1 MRQKTMNKKN
11 VAREVIFSFVAP
23 QEGEL
28 LSLLLSGK
36 LGFSRN
42 TIKQKLRDR
51 CVTVNGIPCSQ
62 FDAVVPEEGLVEV
75 HSLGFSPKL
84 NHPLVRE
91 VYSDEFFFVVY
102 KEAGIPTVSVSKE
115 AERTLFRLVAKHLKD
130 YNPREK
136 IFLLNRLDKDT
147 AGFIVLARQRE
158 LQQQILNDWKIFM
171 VENVFAAVVKGSL
184 SLEQG
189 FLEQVETEKTQQKST
204 KTGKLLGRK
213 KAPFKAKYKVIGKSA
228 GYLSKLEISLQTRNN
243 AIRSSLAAMGCPLIG
258 DRRCKDALM
267 GTGTLALR
275 ATKIRFCNPVT
286 QTVLLFEEPI
296 PNTMEKLLQM
306 RLTRA
311 QKASFGTPRLGDWEK

>member
-1 MRQKTMNKKN
+1 MGQKTMNKKN
-11 VAREVIFSFVAP
+11 VAREVIFSFLAP

-36 LGFSRN
+36 LGLSRN

-62 FDAVVPEEGLVEV
+62 FDAIVPGEGLVEV

-147 AGFIVLARQRE
+147 AGFVVLARQRE

-171 VENVFAAVVKGSL
+171 SENVFSAVVKGSL

-189 FLEQVETEKTQQKST
+189 FLEQVETEKTQLKGT
-204 KTGKLLGRK
+204 KAGKLGGK

-243 AIRSSLAAMGCPLIG
+243 AIRSSLAAMGCPLVG

-275 ATKIRFCNPVT
+275 ATKIRFCNPIT
-286 QTVLLFEEPI
+286 QKVLLFEEPI
-296 PNTMEKLLQM
+296 PDAMDKLLQM

-311 QKASFGTPRLGDWEK
+311 QKASFGTPKFGD